1 MQANV
6 ESSEIGGIQGLPFN
20 GDATISIKSYTSNIT
35 YGNISATVSFMGV
48 TANLSAAFSTSPV
61 GSELKNVLV
70 NFAYSQSVFSMTG
83 SLDYNS
89 NCVPSIHGAIGSGS
103 FALLG
108 ASSSPDASFDLS
120 LAYFKCAMLNQ
131 TKWDLVASRK
141 LPLIW
146 NGATLSNTEVHVVG
160 TVGPSNSTLW
170 NGTLQ
175 GRLEFAGISVNG
187 TVAFDTV
194 TGIKDLYV
202 GLSISSTYLD
212 LEASIRYNHINC
224 SLVSK
229 NRNISGPSDPDFL
242 GSVGQATLRIHN
254 IHSSHKLGL
263 SLNSYKY
270 SSRRFNSISANL
282 T

>member
-70 NFAYSQSVFSMTG
+70 SFAYSQNVFSMTG

-89 NCVPSIHGAIGSGS
+89 NCVPGIQGAIGSGS

-120 LAYFKCAMLNQ
+120 LAYFKCATLNQ

-146 NGATLSNTEVHVVG
+146 NGATLSNAEVHVVG
-160 TVGPSNSTLW
+160 TAGPSNSTLW

-175 GRLEFAGISVNG
+175 GSLEFAGISVNG
-187 TVAFDTV
+187 TVSFDTV
-194 TGIKDLYV
+194 TGIKDLYA

-212 LEASIRYNHINC
+212 LEASIQYKHINC

-254 IHSSHKLGL
+254 IHPSHKLGL
-263 SLNSYKY
+263 FFERL
-270 SSRRFNSISANL
+270 
-282 T
+282 